1 MIDQIYRSIWFLR
14 GRLPATRSVWTTMA
28 IYGVLLVPIGAS
40 GSKLG
45 DWMTRINERDGL
57 WVWFVIGAAYG
68 HAKWWGA
75 KIRCIGQS

>member
-1 MIDQIYRSIWFLR
+1 
-14 GRLPATRSVWTTMA
+14 MA

-40 GSKLG
+40 GFKWAM
-45 DWMTRINERDGL
+45 WMDRINQRDGV

-75 KIRCIGQS
+75 KARCDRNG

>member
-1 MIDQIYRSIWFLR
+1 
-14 GRLPATRSVWTTMA
+14 MA